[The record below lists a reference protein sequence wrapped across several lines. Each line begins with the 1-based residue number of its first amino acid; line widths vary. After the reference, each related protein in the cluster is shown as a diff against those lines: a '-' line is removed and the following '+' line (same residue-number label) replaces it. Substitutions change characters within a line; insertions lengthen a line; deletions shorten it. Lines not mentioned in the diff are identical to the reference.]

1 MLVRLGVIR
10 IRMASLAME
19 IIVLTFLM
27 QTSKTLTMTIW
38 VTSVMMI
45 LMVMVYQTQM
55 IIVH

>member
-45 LMVMVYQTQM
+45 LMVMV
-55 IIVH
+55 